1 MANALGRHVL
11 LELSGCPY
19 TLLNDIDFIRKTLK
33 KAAEKAEATIVSENF
48 NRFNPQGISGV
59 LIIAESHISVHTWPE
74 YEYAAIDI
82 FTCGDVALP
91 DRAEQ
96 YLIEAF
102 RPREHK
108 SYVVKR
114 GVLREDVPSAE
125 CEFEDRRANVAG

>member
-1 MANALGRHVL
+1 MVNALGRHVL

-19 TLLNDIDFIRKTLK
+19 TLLNDIDFVRKTLK
-33 KAAEKAEATIVSENF
+33 KAAEKAEVTIISENF

-59 LIIAESHISVHTWPE
+59 LIIAESHISIHTWPE

-102 RPREHK
+102 RPGEFK
-108 SYVVKR
+108 SYIAKR
-114 GVLREDVPSAE
+114 GVLRENVPSAE
-125 CEFEDRRANVAG
+125 CEFEDRRATVVG